1 MDHCYFLLTCQV
13 KIVIV
18 IYLLVELNSDS
29 ERIWKWMERFVTDFL
44 FFFFFLTSQAL
55 IKFLALM
62 TRCQE
67 GCSKS
72 ICFYNLNI
80 HSRIED
86 CQRKVA
92 RGVYFTITKQTKGIL
107 ISAGCIW
114 ILMPSLSTLI
124 LQSRVLLMP
133 KAY

>member
-72 ICFYNLNI
+72 ICSAHNLLYFE
-80 HSRIED
+80 HSFKNWR
-86 CQRKVA
+86 
-92 RGVYFTITKQTKGIL
+92 
-107 ISAGCIW
+107 
-114 ILMPSLSTLI
+114 LSTESSKRCVLYNYKTNKRNPDKC
-124 LQSRVLLMP
+124 RVYLNSDAIP
-133 KAY
+133 IHPNFAK